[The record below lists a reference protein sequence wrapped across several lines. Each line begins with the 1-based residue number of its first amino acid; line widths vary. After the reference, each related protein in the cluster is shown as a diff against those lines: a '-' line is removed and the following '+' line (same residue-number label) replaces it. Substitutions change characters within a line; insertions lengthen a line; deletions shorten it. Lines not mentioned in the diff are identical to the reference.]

1 MPICWTNSLKCVRS
15 PEIFNLCHSSYNWTN
30 YPEQNIQSKL
40 NIHECQI
47 DDGILRM
54 RRGNKLVMLTGE
66 PRVGSGEPP
75 IHRSLQRTKAAPEP
89 LLPSLEIAISR
100 LEEHVIPL
108 IPPLGAATHR
118 LPPGNRS
125 RRSRDAVH
133 GRGAGEVGRGGE
145 PAAANGSRPTNC
157 STTAAN
163 PRNPAPPPPPPTAR
177 SRKGK
182 EMATGCRASG
192 VRWARG
198 WVNGSSVGVG
208 AGGSVGWLGPGW
220 LVGWTGLDARV

>member
-15 PEIFNLCHSSYNWTN
+15 PEILNLCHSSYNWTN

-40 NIHECQI
+40 NIHERQI

-89 LLPSLEIAISR
+89 LLSSLEIAISR
-100 LEEHVIPL
+100 LEERVIPL
-108 IPPLGAATHR
+108 IPLLGAATHR

-133 GRGAGEVGRGGE
+133 ERSAGGGWERRRTSGCQRLADNELQYRRHRRRQPLARERERKWQQAVGPRVCVEPAGGLTDRAWAWVRVGRL
-145 PAAANGSRPTNC
+145 A
-157 STTAAN
+157 
-163 PRNPAPPPPPPTAR
+163 
-177 SRKGK
+177 
-182 EMATGCRASG
+182 
-192 VRWARG
+192 G
-198 WVNGSSVGVG
+198 WVR
-208 AGGSVGWLGPGW
+208 AGW
-220 LVGWTGLDARV
+220 LVGLI